1 MQLRWALKAPRV
13 VPRPVRMFHSS
24 SPGEYN
30 PHTFLLTPTNP
41 ALVRKLHPILLGKAE
56 SMNKEY
62 TELQES
68 PNEDQFKDKKLIARI
83 NLLGQITHEL
93 DSYRNSITQYD
104 ELLSMCDDPEL
115 KKDAEDEIPVVEA
128 EAEQAIRK
136 LETLLLPT
144 HPYGDIGCIMEMRPG
159 IGGEEASLFT
169 DDLMNM
175 YTGYCDEMGW
185 KYQVTTLTRNDKG
198 GITEVILAVDGEGS
212 YNMLQHEGGVHRVQ
226 RVPATESSGRV
237 HTSAAAVIVLPQIS
251 ETSVAAEDIQ
261 FAPGEVRIDVMR
273 AQGAGGQ
280 HVNKTE
286 SAVRLVHIP
295 TKTMVVMQNSR
306 SQRQNKEMA
315 FLILRGRLAEQKR
328 QEQVAKSKNVR
339 SSQVSA
345 TDRSDK
351 IRTYNFHQN
360 RVTDHRCGYS
370 GNLDV
375 VMSGKKL
382 DSVLAALE
390 DHFREESIKDL
401 EVTE

>member
-1 MQLRWALKAPRV
+1 MQLRWALKTPWMAPRA
-13 VPRPVRMFHSS
+13 VRMFHS
-24 SPGEYN
+24 
-30 PHTFLLTPTNP
+30 TPL
-41 ALVRKLHPILLGKAE
+41 ASVRKLHPILLGKAE

-62 TELQES
+62 QTLQES
-68 PNEDQFKDKKLIARI
+68 PNEDQFKDKKLIAKI
-83 NLLGQITHEL
+83 NMLGQVTHEL
-93 DSYRNSITQYD
+93 DSYKSSIAQYD
-104 ELLSMCDDPEL
+104 ELMGMCDDPEL
-115 KKDAEDEIPVVEA
+115 RKEAEDEIPSVEG
-128 EAEQAIRK
+128 EAEQAIKK

-144 HPYGDIGCIMEMRPG
+144 HPYGDIGCILEMRPG
-159 IGGEEASLFT
+159 IGGEEACLFT
-169 DDLMNM
+169 DDLLTM
-175 YTGYCDEMGW
+175 YTGYADEMGW
-185 KYQVTTLTRNDKG
+185 QHQITNVTRNDKG
-198 GITEVILAVDGEGS
+198 GITEVILSIDGEGS

-261 FAPGEVRIDVMR
+261 FAAGEVRIDVMR

-295 TKTMVVMQNSR
+295 TKTMVVIQNSR
-306 SQRQNKEMA
+306 SQRQNKETA
-315 FLILRGRLAEQKR
+315 FTILRGRLAEMKR
-328 QEQVAKSKNVR
+328 REQAAKSKSAR
-339 SSQVSA
+339 TSQVSA

-360 RVTDHRCGYS
+360 RVTDHRCGFS

-375 VMSGKKL
+375 VMSGKRL
-382 DSVLAALE
+382 DSVLEALE
-390 DHFREESIKDL
+390 DHYREESIKDL